1 MELISLRAVITPRSM
16 SSEGILA
23 LFFSTLVICLVR
35 AHNRGRSLL
44 GWGLFALFLW
54 PIALV
59 ATWFVGPKKRLA
71 AASSPPAPPQPL
83 SKSRPLVTPPAP
95 VSTPLSLADLAEEH
109 QVSVV
114 APPAPAKPLPTTKT
128 ADAMI
133 IDVTGPD
140 VPLRFALTVSVTE
153 PARTPAPGFS
163 AAPVEYGYDMPRLGT
178 QYRQKLGLSPQQV
191 DWLDKFWPPQNVFV
205 AIKGCREATVHLYLQ
220 AVPALEAAMLTAG
233 TALGQVVAATQQQS
247 VRLRKASQGA
257 YSWSEYDERYVREQ
271 AEATVYSTVFRRCEN
286 VVREAY
292 GNKRRLAAEFSGLDG
307 ALGSEL
313 ERQVG
318 QPLDT
323 LLPTLVAT
331 INAPDEATELELN
344 LQNVTRWK
352 QQFDQLAAQLSGS
365 TTRVFVEGVQQLGQ
379 RNARNP
385 ALENIFFDAS
395 KLMAKYDREEA
406 LRFYVQYVYH
416 DLNSVTINSKPLA
429 KTIQKSLFPQPE
441 QLQRFEAVVSQ
452 LARDKDLAQA
462 LAQVPTVYAR
472 QRRKIE
478 LDLGAIQ
485 QVQHQHA
492 GTVELL
498 NEYLQDDPEPPV
510 ASSPTE
516 ADELPVAS
524 PAQEEEIQLLVPIA
538 APPALGSPVTTG
550 WGLSTTQQALL
561 ALFAE
566 QALVLPQAQ
575 VEAFAR
581 QHGVLRN
588 QLIDS
593 LNEQCYEHLDDVL
606 IEEDGDTYT
615 IYEPYYQQLP
625 ASC

>member
-1 MELISLRAVITPRSM
+1 M

-35 AHNRGRSLL
+35 ARNRGRSLL

-59 ATWFVGPKKRLA
+59 ATWFVGPKKRPVPA
-71 AASSPPAPPQPL
+71 ASPPAPA
-83 SKSRPLVTPPAP
+83 KSAGANRLP
-95 VSTPLSLADLAEEH
+95 
-109 QVSVV
+109 V

-153 PARTPAPGFS
+153 PARPPVPAPS
-163 AAPVEYGYDMPRLGT
+163 VAPVEYGYDMPRLGT

-205 AIKGCREATVHLYLQ
+205 AIKGCREATVRLYLQ
-220 AVPALEAAMLTAG
+220 ALPALEAAMLTAG

-247 VRLRKASQGA
+247 VRLRKAAQGA

-271 AEATVYSTVFRRCEN
+271 AEATVYSTIFRRCEN

-318 QPLDT
+318 QPLDA

-331 INAPDEATELELN
+331 IDLPDEATELELN

-352 QQFDQLAAQLSGS
+352 QQLDQLATQLSGS
-365 TTRVFVEGVQQLGQ
+365 TTRAFVEGVQQLGQ

-416 DLNSVTINSKPLA
+416 DLNSVTVNSKPLA

-452 LARDKDLAQA
+452 FARDKDLAQA

-472 QRRKIE
+472 QRRKID

-498 NEYLQDDPEPPV
+498 NEYLQDDPEPPL
-510 ASSPTE
+510 APSPAE
-516 ADELPVAS
+516 AAELPVAS
-524 PAQEEEIQLLVPIA
+524 PTPEEEIQLLVPIA
-538 APPALGSPVTTG
+538 APPALGSPAATG
-550 WGLSTTQQALL
+550 WGLSATQQALL

-581 QHGVLRN
+581 QHGALRN

>member
-1 MELISLRAVITPRSM
+1 MPIEVTLP
-16 SSEGILA
+16 

-35 AHNRGRSLL
+35 ARKRGRSLL

-54 PIALV
+54 PIALL
-59 ATWFVGPKKRLA
+59 ATWLVGPKKRPVVI
-71 AASSPPAPPQPL
+71 SPPAPPQP
-83 SKSRPLVTPPAP
+83 SSAIRPPAAP
-95 VSTPLSLADLAEEH
+95 RASAPTPLSLADLAEAY
-109 QVSVV
+109 QVPV
-114 APPAPAKPLPTTKT
+114 ASPPASAPSSAKPLPTTNPSN
-128 ADAMI
+128 AMI
-133 IDVTGPD
+133 IDVTGQD

-153 PARTPAPGFS
+153 PARPPAPAPT

-178 QYRQKLGLSPQQV
+178 QYRQQLGLSQQQV
-191 DWLDKFWPPQNVFV
+191 EWLDKFWPPQNVFV
-205 AIKGCREATVHLYLQ
+205 AIQGCREATVRLYL
-220 AVPALEAAMLTAG
+220 AALPALEAEMLRTGA
-233 TALGQVVAATQQQS
+233 ALGQVVAATQQQS
-247 VRLRKASQGA
+247 VRLRKAAQGT

-271 AEATVYSTVFRRCEN
+271 AEATVYFTIFRRCEN

-318 QPLDT
+318 QPLDA

-331 INAPDEATELELN
+331 ISAPDEATELELN
-344 LQNVTRWK
+344 VQNVTRWK
-352 QQFDQLAAQLSGS
+352 QQLDQLAASLSGA
-365 TTRVFVEGVQQLGQ
+365 TTRAFVAGVQQLGQ

-385 ALENIFFDAS
+385 ALENIFFEAS
-395 KLMAKYDREEA
+395 KLLAKYDREEA
-406 LRFYVQYVYH
+406 LRCYVQYVYH

-441 QLQRFEAVVSQ
+441 QLLRFEALVSQ
-452 LARDKDLAQA
+452 LVSDKNLAQA
-462 LAQVPTVYAR
+462 LAQVPAVYAR
-472 QRRKIE
+472 QRRKID

-498 NEYLQDDPEPPV
+498 NEYLQDDPEPVLP
-510 ASSPTE
+510 SPQAE
-516 ADELPVAS
+516 LVGLPVAETA
-524 PAQEEEIQLLVPIA
+524 PEAEIQLAVPAPA
-538 APPALGSPVTTG
+538 APALGGPAAAG
-550 WGLSTTQQALL
+550 WGLTTTQQALL

-566 QALVLPQAQ
+566 QALVLPQAR
-575 VEAFAR
+575 VETFAR
-581 QHGVLRN
+581 AHGALRN

-593 LNEQCYEHLDDVL
+593 LNEQCYERLDDVL

-615 IYEPYYQQLP
+615 LYEPYYQQLT
-625 ASC
+625 AAC

>member
-1 MELISLRAVITPRSM
+1 MRAR
-16 SSEGILA
+16 
-23 LFFSTLVICLVR
+23 
-35 AHNRGRSLL
+35 NRGRSLL

-71 AASSPPAPPQPL
+71 SVSSPPAPPQPPN
-83 SKSRPLVTPPAP
+83 KSRPSVTPPTLAP
-95 VSTPLSLADLAEEH
+95 TPLSLADLADEH
-109 QVSVV
+109 QISVV
-114 APPAPAKPLPTTKT
+114 APAAPAKPLPTPKT

-153 PARTPAPGFS
+153 PSRPPAPAPS
-163 AAPVEYGYDMPRLGT
+163 AVPVEYGYDMPRLGT
-178 QYRQKLGLSPQQV
+178 QYRQKLSLSPQQV
-191 DWLDKFWPPQNVFV
+191 DWLNKFWPPQNVFV

-220 AVPALEAAMLTAG
+220 ALPVLEAAMLTAG
-233 TALGQVVAATQQQS
+233 TALGQVTAAAQQQS

-271 AEATVYSTVFRRCEN
+271 AEATVYSTIFRRCEN

-318 QPLDT
+318 QPLDA

-331 INAPDEATELELN
+331 IGAPDEATELELN

-352 QQFDQLAAQLSGS
+352 QQLDQLATQLSGS
-365 TTRVFVEGVQQLGQ
+365 TTRAFVEGVQQLGQ

-441 QLQRFEAVVSQ
+441 QLLRFEAVVGQ

-498 NEYLQDDPEPPV
+498 NEYLQDDPEPTV
-510 ASSPTE
+510 APSP
-516 ADELPVAS
+516 AAAAELPIAS
-524 PAQEEEIQLLVPIA
+524 PAQEEEIQLLVPVA
-538 APPALGSPVTTG
+538 APPTLGSPVATG
-550 WGLSTTQQALL
+550 WGLSATQQALL
-561 ALFAE
+561 VLFAE

-581 QHGVLRN
+581 QHGALRN

>member
-1 MELISLRAVITPRSM
+1 M

-35 AHNRGRSLL
+35 ARNRGRSLL

-71 AASSPPAPPQPL
+71 SASSPPAPPQPP
-83 SKSRPLVTPPAP
+83 SKGRLLVTPPTP
-95 VSTPLSLADLAEEH
+95 VPTPLSLADLAEEH

-114 APPAPAKPLPTTKT
+114 ALPAPAKPLPTTNT

-153 PARTPAPGFS
+153 PARPLAPTPI

-178 QYRQKLGLSPQQV
+178 QYRKKLSLSPQQV
-191 DWLDKFWPPQNVFV
+191 DWLDKFWPSQNVFV
-205 AIKGCREATVHLYLQ
+205 AIKGCREATVRLYLQ
-220 AVPALEAAMLTAG
+220 ALPALEAAMLTAG
-233 TALGQVVAATQQQS
+233 TALGQVVTATQQQS
-247 VRLRKASQGA
+247 VRLRKAAQGA
-257 YSWSEYDERYVREQ
+257 YSWSEYEERYVREQ
-271 AEATVYSTVFRRCEN
+271 AEATVYSTIFRRCEN

-318 QPLDT
+318 QPLDA
-323 LLPTLVAT
+323 LLPTLIAT
-331 INAPDEATELELN
+331 IDAPDEATELELN

-352 QQFDQLAAQLSGS
+352 QQLDQLATQLSGS
-365 TTRVFVEGVQQLGQ
+365 TTRAFVEGVQQLGQ

-441 QLQRFEAVVSQ
+441 QLQRFEAVVGQ

-485 QVQHQHA
+485 QVQYQHA

-498 NEYLQDDPEPPV
+498 NEYLQDDPEPTLAP
-510 ASSPTE
+510 SPSETV
-516 ADELPVAS
+516 ELPVAS
-524 PAQEEEIQLLVPIA
+524 PAQEEEIQLLVPVA
-538 APPALGSPVTTG
+538 APPALGSPVATG
-550 WGLSTTQQALL
+550 WGLSAMQQALL
-561 ALFAE
+561 AFFAE

-606 IEEDGDTYT
+606 IEEEGDTYT